1 MTAKNLISERKGI
14 LRNQEIRETNS
25 LIELLI
31 KGNINPDEIKVT
43 RSKLDLIQARIE
55 ELEWVLQ
62 AK

>member
-14 LRNQEIRETNS
+14 LRNHEIRETNS